1 MEGYKLYVCSKCD
14 DHAEIYCNGEPIYQ
28 VDYFSNRIECKQLSD
43 EVVAKLHN
51 GDNVIAAHG
60 WNTKENALLDFG
72 LYMENKTY
80 NDVDMAI
87 LKQMNVQAFLLLC
100 Y

>member
-1 MEGYKLYVCSKCD
+1 MFVLNVMTMQ
-14 DHAEIYCNGEPIYQ
+14 IYCNGEPIYR

-72 LYMENKTY
+72 LYMENKKPITMWMWQY
-80 NDVDMAI
+80 
-87 LKQMNVQAFLLLC
+87 
-100 Y
+100 